1 MTAHLRTTGLSR
13 RAYARQRGCSE
24 SAVRQAIAD
33 GRLKPALLPDG
44 SIDGAQADALLAE
57 STIAGKEPPSELSAA
72 RQQKLRAQCA
82 LLRDEIEAVEKSLI
96 APDEARDVAI
106 QIGRHVADRLR
117 RMVDDIAPKV
127 VGKGAESRSA
137 PRSRNTPT
145 AALTDLAT
153 TKMIGTKDAATKL
166 KPRVLAKM
174 SATELAAM
182 KTTLQA
188 RRLELQIAQRDAL
201 LLDLGM
207 IGQAQ
212 MKRFMAV
219 RTKMLA
225 LHHQMAPRL
234 EAMSVKEVRGALRKA
249 VDDAISELVCEMV
262 PAKVLVTTAPS

>member
-127 VGKGAESRSA
+127 VGKGPIEIS
-137 PRSRNTPT
+137 TT
-145 AALTDLAT
+145 IQEHTHAALTDLAT